1 MGSRKLTGSQ
11 IEAVQKVGRVSS
23 VVLGLLVAT
32 GLAQFLFRPG
42 TRPVTEQ
49 QARGIGEQPATLL
62 EGFHHLIGAIA
73 VLVVV
78 LGAIWLTWK
87 LDRRDRMVVI
97 VAVIVCFTYWRGN
110 WVAYD
115 FASLD
120 GEPGTGRGY
129 LQFFTS
135 EIDWVK
141 TDGAGLSG
149 RFSSQWGYR
158 IAVLLHVLSA
168 PVLVAYVWFGIKARQ
183 QGQQL
188 TYEAGATRW
197 GRPIDPET
205 GEYLDR

>member
-1 MGSRKLTGSQ
+1 MASRKLTTSQ
-11 IEAVQKVGRVSS
+11 IQAVTQVGRVATI
-23 VVLGLLVAT
+23 VLTLLVAT

-42 TRPVTEQ
+42 TRPVSEQ

-62 EGFHHLIGAIA
+62 EGLHHLIGAVA
-73 VLVVV
+73 VIVVV
-78 LGAIWLTWK
+78 LGGIWLTYK

-97 VAVIVCFTYWRGN
+97 VAVAVCFTYWRGN

-115 FASLD
+115 FAQLD

-129 LQFFTS
+129 LQFFTR
-135 EIDWVK
+135 EVDWVK

-149 RFSSQWGYR
+149 RFSSGWGYR
-158 IAVLLHVLSA
+158 IAVLVHVLSA
-168 PVLVAYVWFGIKARQ
+168 PALLAYVWFGVRARQ

-205 GEYLDR
+205 GEFSDR